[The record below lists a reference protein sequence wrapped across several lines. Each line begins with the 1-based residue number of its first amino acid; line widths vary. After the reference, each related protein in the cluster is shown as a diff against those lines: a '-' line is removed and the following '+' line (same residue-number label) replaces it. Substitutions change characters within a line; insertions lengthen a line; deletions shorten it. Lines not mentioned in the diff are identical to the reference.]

1 MGGRRLLTP
10 RGIRPSQGVVKEAI
24 YNVLAAELEGAVVID
39 LCAGSGALGIEAASR
54 GAREV
59 TFVEA
64 DPRVAGVLK
73 RNLAAVGLLD
83 GSRVHVGDACRW
95 AELHPGEVARAGLV
109 LVDPPYNDSM
119 LAELLVQLD
128 RLATGTVVVE
138 WSGRGELP
146 VLERLVVRRDRAY
159 GATRLTIL
167 TPR

>member
-1 MGGRRLLTP
+1 M
-10 RGIRPSQGVVKEAI
+10 
-24 YNVLAAELEGAVVID
+24 VID

-73 RNLAAVGLLD
+73 RNLAALNLLEA
-83 GSRVHVGDACRW
+83 SRVHIGDACRW
-95 AELHPGEVARAGLV
+95 VELHPGEVARAGLV
-109 LVDPPYNDSM
+109 LADPPYNDPM
-119 LAELLVQLD
+119 LADLLAHLD
-128 RLATGTVVVE
+128 RLVTGTVVLE

-146 VLERLVVRRDRAY
+146 PLERLVIRRDRAY

>member
-1 MGGRRLLTP
+1 MTP
-10 RGIRPSQGVVKEAI
+10 RGIRPSQGVVKEAV
-24 YNVLAAELEGAVVID
+24 YNVLAGKLEGAVVID

-73 RNLAAVGLLD
+73 RNLAALDLLK

-95 AELHPGEVARAGLV
+95 VELHPAEVAAAGLV
-109 LVDPPYNDSM
+109 LADPPYNDPM
-119 LAELLVQLD
+119 LAELLVRLDQLV
-128 RLATGTVVVE
+128 TGTVVVE

-146 VLERLVVRRDRAY
+146 SLERLVIRRDRAY